1 MSEGFDAKHI
11 GQCGINCK
19 TCIAYFG
26 YTMAGTKRKH
36 PCKGCKTRPSS
47 CAFIKQKCKKLA
59 NKEHVDYCF
68 ECQYFPCE
76 TLTTIDSTYREK
88 YGLNLIENLKYI
100 KNNGMDDFL
109 KNEQQKWRCPTCNG
123 VISVHTKRCYTC
135 NP

>member
-1 MSEGFDAKHI
+1 MSNSFDAKNI

-36 PCKGCKTRPSS
+36 PCTGCKTRPSS

-59 NKEHVDYCF
+59 AKEHVDYCF

-76 TLTTIDSTYREK
+76 SLKTIDGTYRKK
-88 YGLNLIENLKYI
+88 YGLSLIENLNYI
-100 KNNGMDDFL
+100 KNNGMEAFL
-109 KNEQQKWRCPTCNG
+109 KNEQEKWRCPTCNG
-123 VISVHTKRCYTC
+123 VISVHTKRCHTC